1 LPALPDHQQVRFIV
15 NAAPEADLRIA
26 SGSRRS
32 VADMVDGVPQV
43 DARNN
48 TYYMAV
54 GNSPGMMK
62 KHLGQGY
69 LDGGSSCGASKTT
82 L

>member
-1 LPALPDHQQVRFIV
+1 
-15 NAAPEADLRIA
+15 
-26 SGSRRS
+26 
-32 VADMVDGVPQV
+32 MVDGVPQV

-48 TYYMAV
+48 IYYMAV